1 MSKLLNFLNK
11 PVNTFYQVIFVFWSI
26 ELLTL
31 YIMGILNNGISVL
44 FTFICLIVGVIF
56 FTSYK
61 EYAVSASK
69 IALLIFWIFYGCKA
83 LGFVL
88 HRLYMF
94 STKPELFLD
103 SPGIVMAYFVG
114 VFTFILPT
122 LLLVL
127 LFDIKIFTVYKK
139 EKIACWLY
147 VNRIKIER
155 VLNFLIMIFIFLYML
170 FAIHMIWNDI
180 YVTLSSMLFVFGFSA
195 YFVER
200 VSSYFVS
207 FIFRDFR
214 CGS

>member
-1 MSKLLNFLNK
+1 
-11 PVNTFYQVIFVFWSI
+11 
-26 ELLTL
+26 
-31 YIMGILNNGISVL
+31 MGILNNSVSVL

-94 STKPELFLD
+94 FFLD
-103 SPGIVMAYFVG
+103 SPGIVIAYFVG

-127 LFDIKIFTVYKK
+127 LFDIKKYLQLIKK
-139 EKIACWLY
+139 RK
-147 VNRIKIER
+147 
-155 VLNFLIMIFIFLYML
+155 
-170 FAIHMIWNDI
+170 
-180 YVTLSSMLFVFGFSA
+180 
-195 YFVER
+195 
-200 VSSYFVS
+200 
-207 FIFRDFR
+207 
-214 CGS
+214 